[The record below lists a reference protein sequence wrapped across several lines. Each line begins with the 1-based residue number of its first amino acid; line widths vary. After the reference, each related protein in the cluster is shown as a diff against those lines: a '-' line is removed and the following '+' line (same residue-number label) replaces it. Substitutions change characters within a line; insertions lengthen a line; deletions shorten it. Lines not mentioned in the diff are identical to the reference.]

1 MPTKKPKLNVAAYAE
16 GIRIALAML
25 DDLGLTLLEKVR
37 LFGLDG
43 RMVGEDVAAF
53 ERQLTLMRSFDI
65 EARYELVFDIKSRLE
80 GLFGVDSEEQ
90 RHWIEK
96 THHQLDGRTFKSLL
110 VSGQMAELERAEGFL
125 YQITG

>member
-1 MPTKKPKLNVAAYAE
+1 MPAKKRKLNAADYAE

-37 LFGLDG
+37 LFSLDG
-43 RMVGEDVAAF
+43 RMVGENVEDL
-53 ERQLTLMRSFDI
+53 ERQLTFLRSNDVNT
-65 EARYELVFDIKSRLE
+65 RCDLVIDIKSRLE

-110 VSGQMAELERAEGFL
+110 VSGQMVELERAEGFL
-125 YQITG
+125 HQITG